1 MRRFFV
7 PQITLTQ
14 ACADLPR
21 DVAHHIGSVLRLRQ
35 GDRIVLCDGRGD
47 CAECRIDEVSPK
59 RCRVTCLRQWTE
71 QETALPVSLIQGL
84 PHSDKLDLIL
94 QKTTELGVRRVLP
107 VRCQRCQYPIAPAK
121 AMRKLERW
129 QKIAAEAARQSER
142 SWLPEVAAL
151 CSFDEAVRHCDA
163 DLKLVLWEQ
172 ADQPL
177 HHVLPEKVPDHV
189 AVVVGPE
196 GGLTEEEVALATQH
210 GFVAVGLGPRI
221 LRTETAGMALMAI
234 LQYQYGDLNRIPREQ
249 IVAE

>member
-1 MRRFFV
+1 MRRFFT
-7 PQITLTQ
+7 PQITFTHSS
-14 ACADLPR
+14 ADLPR
-21 DVAHHIGSVLRLRQ
+21 DVAHHISTVLRLRTD
-35 GDRIVLCDGRGD
+35 DRIVLCDGRGG
-47 CAECRIDEVSPK
+47 CAECRIDEISPK
-59 RCRVTCLRQWTE
+59 RCRVTRLRHWLE
-71 QETALPVSLIQGL
+71 QETAFPVTLIQGL

-94 QKTTELGVRRVLP
+94 QKTTELGVQQVRP

-121 AMRKLERW
+121 AARKLERW
-129 QKIAAEAARQSER
+129 QKIVTEAARQSER

-151 CSFDEAVRHCDA
+151 CSFEEALQHCDA
-163 DLKLVLWEQ
+163 DVKLVLWEQ

-177 HHVLPEKVPDHV
+177 QRVLPEISPDRV

-196 GGLTEEEVALATQH
+196 GGLAQEEVALAVEH

-249 IVAE
+249 IVSE